1 VRNRRRSRARL
12 TGLVTA
18 CLTGLALVSCA
29 MNPPGAGTP
38 TASVPTTQQQGA
50 VAEAFIAETMRAS
63 PVEWGPSQDNSWTQD
78 CVLEGGSRGALV
90 NVTRIGGGVAD
101 PRGTQQL
108 IGAAWEADGLDVRY
122 STSAYNDGSPQ
133 YVVSGTGGRIAS
145 VQFGAGSHRSTIA
158 AVSRCGVGDAA
169 ELG

>member
-1 VRNRRRSRARL
+1 MRNRERCGPRL
-12 TGLVTA
+12 TGLLIA
-18 CLTGLALVSCA
+18 ALAGLALASCSA
-29 MNPPGAGTP
+29 NPSGAGTP
-38 TASVPTTQQQGA
+38 AASVPTTQRQGA
-50 VAEAFIAETMRAS
+50 VAEVFVEETMRAS
-63 PVEWGPSQDNSWTQD
+63 AVDWDSAQDNSWTQD
-78 CVLEGGSRGALV
+78 CVLDGGSRGALL

-133 YVVSGTGGRIAS
+133 YVVSGTGGQVAS

-158 AVSRCGVGDAA
+158 AVSHCGAGDAA